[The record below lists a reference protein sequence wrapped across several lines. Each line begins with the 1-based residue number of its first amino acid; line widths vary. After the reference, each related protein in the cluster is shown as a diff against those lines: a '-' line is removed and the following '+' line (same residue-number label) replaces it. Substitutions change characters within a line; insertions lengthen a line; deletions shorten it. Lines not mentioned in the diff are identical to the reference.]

1 MKKSLFNIVSI
12 LTIALFVASC
22 NDAAKMAKY
31 ASLVKSE
38 CTPEVLECVANEIT
52 ATYSLTFP
60 EKYFAKNAVLEVTPV
75 AALLLL
81 LFIKFRVRRFLRTI
95 Q

>member
-38 CTPEVLECVANEIT
+38 CTPEVLE
-52 ATYSLTFP
+52 
-60 EKYFAKNAVLEVTPV
+60 
-75 AALLLL
+75 
-81 LFIKFRVRRFLRTI
+81 
-95 Q
+95 